1 MAAPIVAEP
10 WPGGL
15 HLAESVFTRHRK
27 LVRWFIGIVAGVL
40 VGLWIAVVVVSRAPI
55 LQKKLV
61 EVLNDQLD
69 ADVELGSFEVKA
81 FPVLHIHGDG
91 LTLRLKGQTEPH
103 PFIEVRHFEVSGSLF
118 GLLHRQRRFT
128 SVTLDGLRITIP
140 PRTANDVEAGKKA
153 VTTTAD
159 GPVLI
164 DHVEAKD
171 AQLILVPRDP
181 RKEPKIFAIH
191 SLTIESVG
199 FNRTMPFVA
208 TLTNPI
214 PAGEIAT
221 KGSFGPWVKSD
232 PGLSPVS
239 GHYSFD
245 HADLSTIKGIAGIL
259 KSLGEFSGH
268 LEEIDVRG
276 TTSTPDF
283 SIDAGGTPVPLDT
296 TFHAVVDGTTGNTYL
311 KQVDAKLQDTPIS
324 ASGAIESQHGVK
336 GRMVKLDVAI
346 RDGRIQDVLKLAVR
360 ATSPVMSARMALQAV
375 LLLPPGDAKVM
386 DRLRLTGRFAL
397 ERAQF
402 TDAGVR
408 QKLAEMS
415 RRAQGKKPDEAIGKI
430 ASDMRGHFVL
440 RDGAIRFEPLG
451 FTLPGADIQLTG
463 VYGIRSQ
470 QLDFSGTLSMNA
482 TISQAAGGGIK
493 GFFLKAVDSVFKKQG
508 KGAVIPITISG
519 PRDQPKFG
527 VQWGRVFK

>member
-1 MAAPIVAEP
+1 MRCRAPR
-10 WPGGL
+10 L
-15 HLAESVFTRHRK
+15 HLAESVFTRHLK
-27 LVRWFIGIVAGVL
+27 LVRWFIGIAGGVL

-61 EVLNDQLD
+61 EALNDQLD
-69 ADVELGSFEVKA
+69 ADVELGTFEVKT
-81 FPVLHIHGDG
+81 FPGLRIHGDG
-91 LTLRLKGQTEPH
+91 LKLRLKGQAEPR
-103 PFIEVRHFEVSGSLF
+103 PFIEVHHFEVSGSLF

-128 SVTLDGLRITIP
+128 SVTLEGLRITIP

-153 VTTTAD
+153 VTTAE

-181 RKEPKIFAIH
+181 RKEPKVFAIH
-191 SLTIESVG
+191 NLTIESVG
-199 FNRTMPFVA
+199 FNRTMLFIA

-239 GHYSFD
+239 GHYSFN

-268 LEEIDVRG
+268 LQEIDVRG

-283 SIDAGGTPVPLDT
+283 SIDASGTPVPLDT

-311 KQVDAKLQDTPIS
+311 KQVDAKLKDTPIS
-324 ASGAIESQHGVK
+324 ASGAIESQPGVK
-336 GRMVKLDVAI
+336 GRTVRLDVAI

-360 ATSPVMSARMALQAV
+360 ATSPVMSGRMALQAT
-375 LLLPPGDAKVM
+375 LLLPPGNAKVV

-415 RRAQGKKPDEAIGKI
+415 RRAQGKKPDEPIGKI
-430 ASDMRGHFVL
+430 ASDIRGHFVL

-451 FTLPGADIQLTG
+451 FNLPGADIQLTG

-470 QLDFSGTLSMNA
+470 QLDFSGTLSMEA

-493 GFFLKAVDSVFKKQG
+493 GFFLKAVDPIFRKHG

-527 VQWGRVFK
+527 VRWGKVFK